1 MVCQSCQE
9 RPASLHFT
17 KTINGEKTEL
27 HLCDKCA
34 QEKGEH
40 YMFSQHPDFSI
51 GNLLGGLL
59 NQSAPFSSQPAHQ
72 YPQQKV
78 LKCENCQTT
87 FQQFVNKGK
96 FGCAHCYEAFQ
107 NQLTPILKRLQNGNN
122 VHTGKIPERIGG
134 TLYLKKEIT
143 ELKTRLQEAIAQE
156 EFESAADIRDQI
168 RSLEKK
174 VLSEGGES

>member
-1 MVCQSCQE
+1 MICQECKE

-17 KTINGEKTEL
+17 KTLNGEKTEF

-34 QEKGEH
+34 REKSEK
-40 YMFSQHPDFSI
+40 YMFSYHPEFSI

-59 NQSAPFSSQPAHQ
+59 NLDSPFSSKPTQ

-107 NQLTPILKRLQNGNN
+107 EQLAPILKRLQNGNN
-122 VHTGKIPERIGG
+122 MHRGKMPERMGG
-134 TLYLKKEIT
+134 TLHLKKEIA
-143 ELKTRLQEAIAQE
+143 ELKTRLQQAIVQE
-156 EFESAADIRDQI
+156 EFELAADIRDQI

-174 VLSEGGES
+174 MLFEGGEL

>member
-1 MVCQSCQE
+1 MICQSCKE

-17 KTINGEKTEL
+17 KTLNGEKTEL

-34 QEKGEH
+34 QEKGEQ

-59 NQSAPFSSQPAHQ
+59 NLNTPFSSQPAQ

-78 LKCENCQTT
+78 LKCDSCQTT
-87 FQQFVNKGK
+87 FQQFVNRGR
-96 FGCAHCYEAFQ
+96 FGCSHCYEAFQ
-107 NQLTPILKRLQNGNN
+107 DQLTPILKRLQNGNT
-122 VHTGKIPERIGG
+122 VHIGKIPTRIGG
-134 TLYLKKEIT
+134 TLHLKREIA
-143 ELKTRLQEAIAQE
+143 ELRAKLQQTIEQE
-156 EFESAADIRDQI
+156 EFELAADIRDQI

-174 VLSEGGES
+174 MLFEGGEL